1 MIKLI
6 VLISSLWLA
15 STQAIARD
23 FTSSNIDQGFCKD
36 IANNLKEVGVSVSH
50 KSMTQ
55 CSLQVLGGASA
66 TFERSYGGPVKV
78 RVKSDPY
85 RMFVTRG
92 DNEIGTCY
100 VLHPRKVTRKVKD
113 RDC

>member
-23 FTSSNIDQGFCKD
+23 FTSSNIDQEFCKD
-36 IANNLKEVGVSVSH
+36 IANNLKEVGVSVSQ

-66 TFERSYGGPVKV
+66 AFERSYDGPVKV
-78 RVKSDPY
+78 RVKSDLY
-85 RMFVTRG
+85 CMFATRG

>member
-1 MIKLI
+1 MLKLF
-6 VLISSLWLA
+6 VFISSLWLA

-23 FTSSNIDQGFCKD
+23 FTSSNIDQEFCKD
-36 IANNLKEVGVSVSH
+36 IGYNLKEVGVSVSH
-50 KSMTQ
+50 KTMTQ
-55 CSLQVLGGASA
+55 CSLQVLGASA

-92 DNEIGTCY
+92 DNELRTCY

>member
-15 STQAIARD
+15 STKAVAWD
-23 FTSSNIDQGFCKD
+23 FTSSNMDQEFCKD
-36 IANNLKEVGVSVSH
+36 ITNNLQEVGVSVSH

-55 CSLQVLGGASA
+55 CSLQVLGSASA
-66 TFERSYGGPVKV
+66 TVERPYGGPVKV

-85 RMFVTRG
+85 RMLVTRG
-92 DNEIGTCY
+92 DDPIGTCY

-113 RDC
+113 WDC

>member
-1 MIKLI
+1 MIKFS
-6 VLISSLWLA
+6 VLIGSLWLA

-23 FTSSNIDQGFCKD
+23 FTSSNIDQEFCKD
-36 IANNLKEVGVSVSH
+36 IVNNLKEVGMSVSY

-55 CSLQVLGGASA
+55 CSLQVLGRASA
-66 TFERSYGGPVKV
+66 TFERSYGGLVEV

-92 DNEIGTCY
+92 GNDIGTCY
-100 VLHPRKVTRKVKD
+100 VLHPRKVTRMVKD
-113 RDC
+113 QDC